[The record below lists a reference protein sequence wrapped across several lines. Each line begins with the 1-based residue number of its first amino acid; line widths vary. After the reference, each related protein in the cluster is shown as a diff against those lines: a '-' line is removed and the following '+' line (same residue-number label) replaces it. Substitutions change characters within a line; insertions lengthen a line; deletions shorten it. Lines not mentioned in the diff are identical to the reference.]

1 MTYIESVSFPDI
13 SLKLRLEEY
22 LKKTGM
28 KRSPCIVEA
37 IKEYLEKRGA

>member
-1 MTYIESVSFPDI
+1 MTYIDSVSFPDM

-28 KRSPCIVEA
+28 KRSPCINDA
-37 IKEYLEKRGA
+37 INEYLEKRGA